1 MNPSFS
7 PFTGR
12 RFKSFFPS
20 LFRKLHLPHFLS
32 FGSRKKH
39 SCFSSGSGNKNN
51 RSFLSD
57 SGNNFP
63 SDLSDS
69 CSSNLSGQIPFSI
82 EESAQDSCSSHHS
95 GKTHYSS
102 EESAKDFC
110 SSDHSGQT
118 HLVQESS
125 QDSCSGNLS
134 GQTHFSMDQSVQD
147 YCSGNI
153 SGNIHF
159 SVDDSDHDSCNDYY
173 WVSSPNTVF
182 GVLQLMN
189 LRAMH
194 PKVNGADH
202 FESEQP
208 HSTRKMMDLT
218 TIRPLEPPQVDSVES
233 YTNIF
238 LSCMESS
245 PSPSSQTLPRSLLLF
260 FFYLFSPSRL
270 GRFLVLFSFLG
281 IFLGHFFLQ
290 IIGVFVFVFDYLFSF
305 FSREVGFEPSD
316 LKVALF
322 EKNEEAI
329 ISNMVA

>member
-20 LFRKLHLPHFLS
+20 LFRKLHLSRFLS
-32 FGSRKKH
+32 YGSRKKH
-39 SCFSSGSGNKNN
+39 RCFSSGSGNKNN

-63 SDLSDS
+63 SDLSGETNFSVEDCIKDS
-69 CSSNLSGQIPFSI
+69 GSSNLFGQIPFSI

-125 QDSCSGNLS
+125 QDSCSANLS
-134 GQTHFSMDQSVQD
+134 SQTHFSMDQSVQD

-153 SGNIHF
+153 FGNIHF
-159 SVDDSDHDSCNDYY
+159 SVDDFDHDSCNDYY

-182 GVLQLMN
+182 GVLQVQRNEHHLEGEQEATSKLMN

-194 PKVNGADH
+194 PEVNGADH

-218 TIRPLEPPQVDSVES
+218 TIRPLEPPQVNSVES

-260 FFYLFSPSRL
+260 
-270 GRFLVLFSFLG
+270 
-281 IFLGHFFLQ
+281 IFIFFL
-290 IIGVFVFVFDYLFSF
+290 IFVLDDFLFF
-305 FSREVGFEPSD
+305 FIF
-316 LKVALF
+316 
-322 EKNEEAI
+322 
-329 ISNMVA
+329 

>member
-12 RFKSFFPS
+12 RSKSFFPS
-20 LFRKLHLPHFLS
+20 IFRKLHLPRFLS
-32 FGSRKKH
+32 YGSRKKQR
-39 SCFSSGSGNKNN
+39 CFSSGSGNKNH
-51 RSFLSD
+51 RSFLSN
-57 SGNNFP
+57 SG
-63 SDLSDS
+63 
-69 CSSNLSGQIPFSI
+69 SSNLSGQILFSI

-95 GKTHYSS
+95 GKTHFSS

-125 QDSCSGNLS
+125 QDFCSGNLS

-153 SGNIHF
+153 SGTIHF
-159 SVDDSDHDSCNDYY
+159 FVDDSGHESCNDYY

-182 GVLQLMN
+182 GVLQVQRNKHHLEGEQEATSKLMN

-194 PKVNGADH
+194 PKFNGPDH
-202 FESEQP
+202 FESEQR

-233 YTNIF
+233 YNNIF

-245 PSPSSQTLPRSLLLF
+245 PSPSSQTLPLSLLLF
-260 FFYLFSPSRL
+260 FFIF
-270 GRFLVLFSFLG
+270 FLVLVLDDFL
-281 IFLGHFFLQ
+281 IFFL
-290 IIGVFVFVFDYLFSF
+290 F
-305 FSREVGFEPSD
+305 
-316 LKVALF
+316 
-322 EKNEEAI
+322 
-329 ISNMVA
+329 